1 MVQLVKDNRPM
12 IIAIDFDGT
21 LFDSYSDGDL
31 YLDVPLYTTKLL
43 YTLIDLKEKYGDCL
57 FYILFTCRHDE
68 NLQEVVDVCKY
79 CGLEFDA
86 VNNNYPDLPF
96 ETSRKVYAD
105 LYIDNRANG
114 KAVDP
119 DYLQSYISGIVESD
133 LIRPFED
140 R

>member
-1 MVQLVKDNRPM
+1 MVQLVNDNRPM

-21 LFDSYSDGDL
+21 LVDSYSDGDL

-43 YTLIDLKEKYGDCL
+43 PTLINLKEKYGDCL

-96 ETSRKVYAD
+96 ETSGKVYAD